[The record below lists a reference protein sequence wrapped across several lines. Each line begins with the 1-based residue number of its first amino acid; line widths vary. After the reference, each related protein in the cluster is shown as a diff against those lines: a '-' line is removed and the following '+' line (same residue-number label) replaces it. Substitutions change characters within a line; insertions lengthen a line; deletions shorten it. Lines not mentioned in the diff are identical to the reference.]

1 MKKRVFIVFLFMFCF
16 ACKSDRE
23 ENVEN
28 QKKNQVGETV
38 FDKEKW
44 KTKDGKDYPYRDKM
58 INNIVYNDTI
68 RELNKN
74 QLLELLGEPDYV
86 REGHLYYRINETR
99 LGNWT
104 IKTKTMV
111 IKLVDDRSI
120 EWIKIHE

>member
-1 MKKRVFIVFLFMFCF
+1 MFCF
-16 ACKSDRE
+16 ACKSDRD

-58 INNIVYNDTI
+58 INDIVYNDTI
-68 RELNKN
+68 RALNKY
-74 QLLELLGEPDYV
+74 QLIELLGEPDYI